1 MYFDLQS
8 PLIRIDH
15 AAVLEE
21 PFSKEEIDSI
31 IQLLPTEKSPG
42 PDGFNGEFL
51 KKRWPTLSEEFY
63 ALCEGFY
70 DGKICMRSINGSHMV
85 LVPKKDNPIRI
96 NDFRPI
102 SLMNSS
108 VKLDQTS
115 GK

>member
-51 KKRWPTLSEEFY
+51 KKTL
-63 ALCEGFY
+63 ANIIRGILCF
-70 DGKICMRSINGSHMV
+70 MRR
-85 LVPKKDNPIRI
+85 L
-96 NDFRPI
+96 
-102 SLMNSS
+102 L
-108 VKLDQTS
+108 
-115 GK
+115 